1 MARTESTAHAPQYIA
16 GDSEELTSMAD
27 AVNYLDT
34 YKAEVSENALAVARQ
49 VGYDGTLT
57 VGALED
63 EIRFY
68 QRRTVEGVFELG
80 KRLLVLQELAPH
92 GEFQQRIQ
100 LLGIDKALA
109 YKFMKATVK
118 FAKVETFPL
127 LKVGTQSKLLELL
140 VLDDGE
146 IEALESGETVR
157 GVTLDKIETMS
168 VSELKK
174 ALREANERIEAK
186 DKVIQ
191 DKSGKIDEQAEK
203 IAGLENKQRTATV
216 TPEQRLLDLRSN
228 LQISA
233 ASIKTHVMTDLRK
246 HVKALFEYTEQ
257 TGVSETAFLS
267 TCLIEISRE
276 LNILQGEY
284 DLPDTINASAIDPI
298 WAAMAAGEEVVVPG
312 AAEFAARMAQQD
324 SE

>member
-1 MARTESTAHAPQYIA
+1 MARTESTAHAPQYLA

-68 QRRTVEGVFELG
+68 QRRSVEACIELG
-80 KRLLVLQELAPH
+80 KRLLVLKELVMH
-92 GEFQQRIQ
+92 GEFAQRAE
-100 LLGIDKALA
+100 LLGIQPRMAQ
-109 YKFMKATVK
+109 KFMSATLK
-118 FAKVETFPL
+118 FANANSNSL
-127 LKVGTQSKLLELL
+127 LKAAGTQTKMLELL

-174 ALREANERIEAK
+174 ALRDANERIEAK
-186 DKVIQ
+186 DAVIK
-191 DKSGKIDEQAEK
+191 DKSAKIDDQAET
-203 IAGLENKQRTATV
+203 IAKLAIKKQQAEAEPV
-216 TPEQRLLDLRSN
+216 SVDKALIDARSN
-228 LQISA
+228 LQITA
-233 ASIKTHVMTDLRK
+233 IAIKMDVMSRFTRQTSELL
-246 HVKALFEYTEQ
+246 ALDKNQRDYVA
-257 TGVSETAFLS
+257 GLI
-267 TCLIEISRE
+267 IEIKNE
-276 LNILQGEY
+276 L
-284 DLPDTINASAIDPI
+284 D
-298 WAAMAAGEEVVVPG
+298 VVVGDYGIPTVLG
-312 AAEFAARMAQQD
+312 DENQVPEWMRGTEFDPNKQD
-324 SE
+324 